1 MRHGKFGANQKMEIL
16 HITENGAISYDQNHG
31 QPSSGFCWIDCH
43 YHDVGQLRHI
53 VPAMTGI
60 ELLEEHLQDAG
71 NRNHPSFFDNT
82 SHYEMIV
89 FRGLAIFPGS
99 IEVRDGA
106 KNNPIAIKTRPSTF
120 FLVPGALITV
130 RASDSRTFVR
140 LRDRMLH
147 AQENGARIPRT
158 PEELL
163 LRILNDMVDRYLDL
177 REPLSNRLHRFQQEL
192 LDPKRAFN
200 DWHMLLSA
208 RMEIRKLEALCE
220 EQLDAMQEWLDA
232 RHDAEQSVCGGQ
244 AIGDNIMVRTT
255 NVIEHINRVLNHTR
269 RLESTI
275 ESAVQLHFSATAH
288 RSTEIMRVLTI
299 LTAIFMPL
307 TLISGIFGMNFKQMP
322 LIDSPHGFWYTVAT
336 MATIALVMY
345 GWFHFRRWV
354 NTRGSDFSTTSADS
368 IAEDNEVAP
377 ADDQTS
383 ARARAKILAKLD
395 QSHEAVTQR

>member
-1 MRHGKFGANQKMEIL
+1 MEII
-16 HITENGAISYDQNHG
+16 HITEHGASTHD
-31 QPSSGFCWIDCH
+31 PSLGIPSGGFCWIDCH
-43 YHDVGQLRHI
+43 YHDVGQLRSV

-60 ELLEEHLQDAG
+60 ELLEEHIEDAG

-82 SHYEMIV
+82 SRYEMIV

-99 IEVRDGA
+99 IELRDGE
-106 KNNPIAIKTRPSTF
+106 KESPIAIKTRPSTF

-147 AQENGARIPRT
+147 AQEHGARLPHS

-163 LRILNDMVDRYLDL
+163 LRILNDMVDRYLEL
-177 REPLSNRLHRFQQEL
+177 REPLSNRLDRFQQEL

-200 DWHMLLSA
+200 DWRLLLTA
-208 RMEIRKLEALCE
+208 RMEIRKLESLCE

-232 RHDAEQSVCGGQ
+232 RHDTDHSVCGGA
-244 AIGDNIMVRTT
+244 AISDDITVRTT

-269 RLESTI
+269 RLENTV

-307 TLISGIFGMNFKQMP
+307 TLISGIFGMNFKHMP
-322 LIDSPHGFWYTVAT
+322 LLEDPYGFWYTVAAMT
-336 MATIALVMY
+336 LIASVMY
-345 GWFHFRRWV
+345 GWFHIRRWV
-354 NTRGSDFSTTSADS
+354 NTRGSDFAVRTSDSSQSAGQDAD
-368 IAEDNEVAP
+368 EEPNER
-377 ADDQTS
+377 DSQHS
-383 ARARAKILAKLD
+383 RSRAKKIAKMSLPASQ
-395 QSHEAVTQR
+395 QSEATSP